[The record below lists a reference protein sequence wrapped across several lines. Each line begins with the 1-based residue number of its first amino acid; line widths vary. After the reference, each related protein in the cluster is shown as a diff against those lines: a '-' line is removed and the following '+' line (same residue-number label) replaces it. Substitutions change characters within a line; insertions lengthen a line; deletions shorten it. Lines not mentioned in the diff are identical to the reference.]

1 MYKWILSE
9 LVCKSN
15 FFFFFQPTQAQK
27 SSAEICTEFGL
38 EDVILDY
45 TDEDYQ
51 TLTNYKLFS
60 QHIRPIIAKA
70 NPKIAISKMVT
81 LISAKWREFLENNP
95 NREAILDEED
105 RVVVPKPKPK
115 EGTKFFLY
123 NV

>member
-1 MYKWILSE
+1 MS
-9 LVCKSN
+9 VCYIN
-15 FFFFFQPTQAQK
+15 LYQNTLLFFLQTTQAQK

-105 RVVVPKPKPK
+105 RVVIPKPKPK
-115 EGTKFFLY
+115 EGKTSF
-123 NV
+123 